1 MRRSWLLFLL
11 CGTVLASDPHL
22 EALRSTLLP
31 MRAIRPDKA
40 KGPRGATPQLTVA
53 KHQLLDWLD
62 SRLARLGRSV
72 DASEVQR
79 SFNLE
84 LRDAGLSCSYDEPA
98 QAHCPEW
105 TLSGYVGRIMVQ
117 RSAAFVVITA
127 GVGVECGYDESAYVY
142 SWNGERWVRV
152 WQNEQD
158 VYTKDQYK
166 PQTLHSVLT
175 SPYNRGNDYLV
186 LTLGTESW
194 CSSNWH
200 DVYYR
205 VFRLGPDQQAAPL
218 ADGSEWTGVGFRY
231 PPILGSISADDV
243 LIEYLG
249 RSIDSGMLVRERVF
263 HYEIRHGE
271 AKRTDPF
278 ALGPRDFV
286 DEWLKTDWRES
297 NRWSEGANRRAMLDW
312 RTKFDKEDIAGDF
325 LDPTLHCS
333 ASPDIWQVGVDFTPD
348 SEIANAKRNLAY
360 FRVRWRPPYE
370 FRMVDVSDKP
380 SPDCTEEDRR
390 ADDRNRLLFPVQD
403 WR

>member
-1 MRRSWLLFLL
+1 
-11 CGTVLASDPHL
+11 
-22 EALRSTLLP
+22 
-31 MRAIRPDKA
+31 
-40 KGPRGATPQLTVA
+40 
-53 KHQLLDWLD
+53 
-62 SRLARLGRSV
+62 
-72 DASEVQR
+72 
-79 SFNLE
+79 
-84 LRDAGLSCSYDEPA
+84 
-98 QAHCPEW
+98 
-105 TLSGYVGRIMVQ
+105 
-117 RSAAFVVITA
+117 
-127 GVGVECGYDESAYVY
+127 
-142 SWNGERWVRV
+142 
-152 WQNEQD
+152 
-158 VYTKDQYK
+158 
-166 PQTLHSVLT
+166 
-175 SPYNRGNDYLV
+175 
-186 LTLGTESW
+186 
-194 CSSNWH
+194 
-200 DVYYR
+200 VYYR

>member
-1 MRRSWLLFLL
+1 
-11 CGTVLASDPHL
+11 
-22 EALRSTLLP
+22 

-40 KGPRGATPQLTVA
+40 KGPRGATPQLTIA

-62 SRLARLGRSV
+62 SRMARLSRSV
-72 DASEVQR
+72 DAIEVQR

-98 QAHCPEW
+98 QNKCPEW
-105 TLSGYVGRIMVQ
+105 TLSGFVGPVHVRW
-117 RSAAFVVITA
+117 SAAFVVVTS
-127 GVGVECGYDESAYVY
+127 GVGIECGYDESAYVY
-142 SWNGERWVRV
+142 SWNGEKWVRV
-152 WQNEQD
+152 WQNEQNL
-158 VYTKDQYK
+158 YTKDKYK
-166 PQTLHSVLT
+166 PQTLHSVLI

-186 LTLGTESW
+186 LTLGSESW

-218 ADGSEWTGVGFRY
+218 VDGSEWTAVGWRD
-231 PPILGSISADDV
+231 PPILGSLSADDV
-243 LIEYLG
+243 LIEYSG
-249 RSIDSGMLVRERVF
+249 RSIDGGMLVRERVF
-263 HYEIRHGE
+263 HYEIRHGV

-297 NRWSEGANRRAMLDW
+297 SHWSEDANRRRMLDW
-312 RTKFDKEDIAGDF
+312 RAKFDKDGIAGEF
-325 LDPTLHCS
+325 VYPTLRCS
-333 ASPDIWQVGVDFTPD
+333 ASPDLWQVGLDFTPD
-348 SEIANAKRNLAY
+348 SESANPKRNLAY

-370 FRMVDVSDKP
+370 FRMVGVSDKP

-390 ADDRNRLLFPVQD
+390 ADDPKRRLFPVQE